1 VRGIGPRSLLRI
13 PVFAAAVL
21 VLVLSLAAR
30 VAWTAWPVELLS
42 NFPVQLTVVGIL
54 VVLGT
59 LLVRAPI
66 SAILAAAAVV
76 ISGTSVLGTLLTDV
90 PPARPNGERI
100 TVGHL
105 NAQTRRVDTAALG
118 SYLERTRPD
127 VFVVLEPYQ
136 SDIPALRRSAP
147 SFETRLTSV
156 GDESPAGYARTVVFS
171 RRPLRGVVH
180 PGDRRF
186 DPAAVQ
192 MAIDTGDGPIAL
204 LVFGTDSPTSP
215 GRAHSRD
222 RALNAAAQWS
232 RARGPRRIVM
242 GDLNVTPWSPSF
254 GRIIRDGDLANSLD
268 GFGIQPS
275 WPESNALIRIPID
288 HALIGPGLATTD
300 RGTGPAFGSQHR
312 SLHVTVAP
320 AP

>member
-1 VRGIGPRSLLRI
+1 
-13 PVFAAAVL
+13 VFAAAVV

-30 VAWTAWPVELLS
+30 LAWTAWPVELIS
-42 NFPVQLTVVGIL
+42 NFPVQLTMVGI
-54 VVLGT
+54 VVLLAT
-59 LLVRAPI
+59 VVVRAPI
-66 SAILAAAAVV
+66 SAVLAAAAVV
-76 ISGTSVLGTLLTDV
+76 VSGSSVLGTLLTDV
-90 PPARPNGERI
+90 PPARATGERI

-105 NAQTRRVDTAALG
+105 NAQTRTVDTDALG
-118 SYLERTRPD
+118 AHLERTRPD

-136 SDIPALRRSAP
+136 SDIPALRRAAP
-147 SFETRLTSV
+147 SFETRLTGV
-156 GDESPAGYARTVVFS
+156 GNENPAGYARTVVFS
-171 RRPLRGVVH
+171 RRPLQGVVH
-180 PGDRRF
+180 PRDRRF

-192 MAIDTGDGPIAL
+192 MSIVTGDGPVDV

-215 GRAHSRD
+215 GRAHDRD
-222 RALNAAAQWS
+222 RALNAAAEWS
-232 RARGPRRIVM
+232 RTRGSRRIVM

-254 GRIIRDGDLANSLD
+254 RRLVQDGDLADSLD
-268 GFGIQPS
+268 GFGIQVS